1 MNARAEFLR
10 MMATHTD
17 MALATVSDNHPNVPI
32 VNFVFDPDT
41 NILYFATFQDNE
53 KVFELSINPYVAFT
67 TIPRNSTE
75 HVKAKG
81 VAVRSAR
88 SIYDVAPK
96 FISKIPGYQDTID
109 MAGDALVVFEVRFPR
124 AVVTL
129 ELDQID
135 TLEL

>member
-1 MNARAEFLR
+1 

-17 MALATVSDNHPNVPI
+17 MALATASDNHPNVRI

-53 KVFELSINPYVAFT
+53 KVYELSANPHVAFT
-67 TIPRNSTE
+67 TISQNDTE
-75 HVKAKG
+75 HVKARG
-81 VAVRSAR
+81 IAARSAR

-109 MAGDALVVFEVRFPR
+109 MAGDDLVVFEVKFPK

-129 ELDQID
+129 DLDQIAQI
-135 TLEL
+135 EL